1 MLCGTIGLLPRSQL
15 DISYC
20 LVYLQVCICVK
31 VIVSKTCRFYMW
43 DINCLKQFLSI
54 LLMKLIM
61 WLLISACTSDK
72 YIFFTNEYMLH
83 GHLFL
88 WYALVLEYCF
98 PTNTIW
104 SWWKGGLSKLVPLN
118 WFSQKVSRLA
128 SLCPWWK
135 EDTELKSILFTFSII
150 VCKFELSLS
159 FCS

>member
-61 WLLISACTSDK
+61 WLLISACTSDI
-72 YIFFTNEYMLH
+72 Y
-83 GHLFL
+83 
-88 WYALVLEYCF
+88 VLEYCF

>member
-98 PTNTIW
+98 PTNNMIVMERR
-104 SWWKGGLSKLVPLN
+104 SFK
-118 WFSQKVSRLA
+118 A
-128 SLCPWWK
+128 SS
-135 EDTELKSILFTFSII
+135 TELIQSESFKTRFS
-150 VCKFELSLS
+150 VSLIERRYWAKINTVY
-159 FCS
+159 FLNYCV